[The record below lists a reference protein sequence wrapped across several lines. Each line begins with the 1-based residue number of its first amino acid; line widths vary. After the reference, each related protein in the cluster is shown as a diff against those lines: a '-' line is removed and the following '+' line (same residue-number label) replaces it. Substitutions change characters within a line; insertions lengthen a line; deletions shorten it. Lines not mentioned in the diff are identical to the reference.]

1 MSLIEM
7 QNMNLPL
14 IIINFLR
21 GLPFNSIYQIHT
33 YNKNEVPIDLK
44 HLNETTANIKED
56 NFPLQMFLSPT
67 TLHKYISFM
76 LYYGYVFDAMLVTTP
91 AELQERPYNDGRE

>member
-1 MSLIEM
+1 MILIEM

-56 NFPLQMFLSPT
+56 NFPLQMFVTHHPT
-67 TLHKYISFM
+67 
-76 LYYGYVFDAMLVTTP
+76 
-91 AELQERPYNDGRE
+91 